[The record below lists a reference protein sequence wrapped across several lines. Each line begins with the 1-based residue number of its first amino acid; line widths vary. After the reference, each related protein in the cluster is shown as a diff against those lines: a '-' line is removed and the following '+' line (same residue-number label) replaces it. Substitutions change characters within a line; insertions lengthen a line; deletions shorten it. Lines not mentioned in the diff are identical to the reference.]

1 MITIGQQFADERKA
15 KNLTIAQVSVAT
27 KIREDFLRAIERG
40 DYKALPGSS
49 YAYGF
54 VRNYAKFLGLP
65 VERSLALFRRE
76 FDENKNPEILP
87 RGFTNPKEYSIH
99 KFKFGRSV
107 IALVAISILILGFI
121 LFQYRAAIFNPAL
134 KISSPKENATLSSLN
149 IQVSGKTDPDVT
161 LTVNGAQV
169 SVEDNGTFTKQIT
182 VFPGTV
188 IIDLRAQNRFG
199 KVSEIKRVVNV
210 KPGS

>member
-1 MITIGQQFADERKA
+1 MITIGEQFAQERKN
-15 KNLTIAQVSVAT
+15 KGLTITEVSKAT

-40 DYKALPGSS
+40 DFKALPGSS

-54 VRNYAKFLGLP
+54 VRNYAKYLGLP
-65 VERSLALFRRE
+65 VEKSLALFRRE
-76 FDENKNPEILP
+76 YDEKKNVEVLP
-87 RGFTNPKEYSIH
+87 RGFTNPKEYSISR
-99 KFKFGRSV
+99 FKFGRSAL
-107 IALVAISILILGFI
+107 ALVVISILVIGFI
-121 LFQYRAAIFNPAL
+121 LFQYRSAIFNPGL
-134 KISSPKENATLSSLN
+134 KMDSPKENAILNSLN
-149 IQVSGKTDPDVT
+149 IQVSGKTDPDAT
-161 LTVNGAQV
+161 LTVNGVQV
-169 SVEDNGTFTKQIT
+169 SVEDNGSFTKQIT